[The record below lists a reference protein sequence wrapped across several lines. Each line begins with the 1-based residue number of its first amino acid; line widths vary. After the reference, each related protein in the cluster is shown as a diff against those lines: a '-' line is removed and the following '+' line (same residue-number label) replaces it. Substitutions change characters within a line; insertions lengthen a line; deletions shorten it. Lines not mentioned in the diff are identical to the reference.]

1 MNNMNPI
8 QTAKELSPL
17 FTIKNGYLL
26 KIYDIVN
33 MIRKERKHKKMKCFS
48 IDLDGTLL
56 NSNHEISHENFKV
69 LQKLHKQGH
78 TIIFNTG
85 RAFEDVIKY
94 EEIKKLETPI
104 ICINGTVLYSK
115 TREVLY
121 EASLPISIYKE
132 LLPILKEIGVWIMVY
147 TNQGGFPCRNP
158 EIQDK
163 SPEEIER
170 IFHDYDYDQIL
181 EKDHLKIHK
190 VMAVSR
196 LDQIEKIDQVKQ
208 AIEGKFDLSMA
219 SSHPNNVEFTSIE
232 ADKGAALIRYQQMMN
247 LQFDEIF
254 AFGDGGNDLAQF
266 KVATTSVAMGNAPH
280 PIQQQADIITKT
292 NDENGFAYAVQS
304 LL

>member
-1 MNNMNPI
+1 
-8 QTAKELSPL
+8 
-17 FTIKNGYLL
+17 
-26 KIYDIVN
+26 
-33 MIRKERKHKKMKCFS
+33 MKCFS

-56 NSNHEISHENFKV
+56 NSDHEISHENLEV
-69 LQKLHKQGH
+69 LKTIQKQGH
-78 TIIFNTG
+78 SIIINTG

-94 EEIKKLETPI
+94 EEIQKLETPI

-115 TREVLY
+115 AREVLY

-132 LLPILKEIGVWIMVY
+132 LFPILKEIGVWIMVY

-163 SPEEIER
+163 SPEEIDR
-170 IFHDYDYDQIL
+170 IFHDYDYDHIL
-181 EKDHLKIHK
+181 NKDHLKIHK

-196 LDQIEKIDQVKQ
+196 KDQIEKIDQIKQ
-208 AIEGKFDLSMA
+208 IIQGKLDLSMA

-232 ADKGAALIRYQQMMN
+232 ADKGSALIRYQQMMN
-247 LQFDEIF
+247 LQYDEIF

-280 PIQQQADIITKT
+280 TVQQQADIITKT
-292 NDENGFAYAVQS
+292 NDENGFAYAVKS

>member
-1 MNNMNPI
+1 
-8 QTAKELSPL
+8 
-17 FTIKNGYLL
+17 
-26 KIYDIVN
+26 
-33 MIRKERKHKKMKCFS
+33 MKCFS

-56 NSNHEISHENFKV
+56 NSDHEISHENLEV
-69 LQKLHKQGH
+69 LKTIQKQGH
-78 TIIFNTG
+78 TIIINTG

-94 EEIKKLETPI
+94 EEIQKLETPI

-115 TREVLY
+115 AREVLY

-132 LLPILKEIGVWIMVY
+132 LFPILKEIGVWIMVY

-163 SPEEIER
+163 SPEEIDR
-170 IFHDYDYDQIL
+170 IFHDYDYDHIL
-181 EKDHLKIHK
+181 NKDHLKIHK

-196 LDQIEKIDQVKQ
+196 KDQIEKIDQIKQ
-208 AIEGKFDLSMA
+208 IIQGKLDLSMA

-232 ADKGAALIRYQQMMN
+232 ADKGSALIRYQQMMN
-247 LQFDEIF
+247 LQYDEIF

-280 PIQQQADIITKT
+280 TVQQQADIITKT